1 QVVDRVLQ
9 GRGHRGVVLGRHED
23 EPVVGG
29 DRLGR
34 PPGVRVLVAAD
45 GRGDRLV
52 EQRQLE
58 VGQVQ
63 QFEHGVAGVGRPG
76 PGLGEHPGGHLVD
89 AARGTSTS
97 QHDRDADHL
106 DTSRSS
112 SPSVSEP
119 PSRYNDR
126 CIACNDRC
134 RIYNDRFTPCRPRTT
149 LGSGGVMRSQVSIRG
164 EGVDAEP
171 SVDPAAGSDADG
183 RSPHRAD
190 GPADPDPADSA
201 GASGSARRGR
211 TTRGGDKRRD
221 LLDGSLAAFARDGYT
236 RASIDTIARAAGTS
250 TRTIY
255 NHFGD
260 KAGLFHAVIVDS
272 ARRVADAQIVT
283 LDRYLGKIV
292 DIEDDLIE
300 FGRVWATPLPDYAD
314 HFTL

>member
-1 QVVDRVLQ
+1 
-9 GRGHRGVVLGRHED
+9 
-23 EPVVGG
+23 
-29 DRLGR
+29 
-34 PPGVRVLVAAD
+34 
-45 GRGDRLV
+45 
-52 EQRQLE
+52 
-58 VGQVQ
+58 
-63 QFEHGVAGVGRPG
+63 
-76 PGLGEHPGGHLVD
+76 
-89 AARGTSTS
+89 
-97 QHDRDADHL
+97 
-106 DTSRSS
+106 
-112 SPSVSEP
+112 
-119 PSRYNDR
+119 
-126 CIACNDRC
+126 
-134 RIYNDRFTPCRPRTT
+134 
-149 LGSGGVMRSQVSIRG
+149 MRSQVSIRG

-300 FGRVWATPLPDYAD
+300 FGRVWAIPLPDYAD
-314 HFTL
+314 HFTLVRQVVAEAAHIPPATLTAWQDQGPRRVRRALAVHLRRIADAGHLRIDDADVAAAHLVLLVTGDINLRSLQGAVPLDPEEIRALADAGVRAFLHGYGTRPAGTGRPSPRPRSR